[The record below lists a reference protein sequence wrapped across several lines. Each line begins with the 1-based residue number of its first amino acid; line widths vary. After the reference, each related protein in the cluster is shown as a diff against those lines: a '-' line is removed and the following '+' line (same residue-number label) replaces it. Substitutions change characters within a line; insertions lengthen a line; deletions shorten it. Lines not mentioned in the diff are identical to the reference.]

1 MAFENLTN
9 WARDNLKRSEILEMI
24 EELQSLVKSRKDD
37 DARDDELPNPE
48 AVRRERTEAAE
59 RGLAGALDS
68 RRRGHISTAKA
79 EAEFLAMF
87 PDAGRVRA

>member
-1 MAFENLTN
+1 MAFENLRN
-9 WARDNLKRSEILEMI
+9 WARDNLKRSEILKMI

-59 RGLAGALDS
+59 RGLAGAWIRAVVGIS
-68 RRRGHISTAKA
+68 ARRRPKPS
-79 EAEFLAMF
+79 F
-87 PDAGRVRA
+87 